1 MSPSRERACPRLE
14 VFRLFGIL
22 YKKAMKLEK
31 RGGISMIQIAI
42 CEDKKEDLAHLRS
55 MLCQMKILC
64 ELTEYTSAEPLLLD
78 METGRKKF
86 DIFLIDIYLPGQN
99 GVEAARRIREMDEK
113 AVLIFLTVSEDFYRE
128 AFDLYA
134 FQYLIKPVR
143 FDELAE
149 VLTKAAERIS
159 APEEIL
165 NVTFRGQSVVLRH
178 ADILYID
185 SSNHVL
191 RFHMRDGQEYTSYGR
206 LDEMQTKLA
215 SKLFVR
221 CHKSFIVNLI
231 HVDRMSR
238 EGFTIGG
245 TLIPIS
251 RTYAADARDGYHKRL
266 FGIFQD
272 H

>member
-1 MSPSRERACPRLE
+1 
-14 VFRLFGIL
+14 
-22 YKKAMKLEK
+22 MKLEK

-55 MLCQMKILC
+55 MLCQTKILC
-64 ELTEYTSAEPLLLD
+64 EFTEYTSAEPLLLD

-86 DIFLIDIYLPGQN
+86 DIFLMDIYLPGQS

-128 AFDLYA
+128 AFDLYT
-134 FQYLIKPVR
+134 FQYLLKPVR
-143 FDELAE
+143 FDDLAE
-149 VLTKAAERIS
+149 VMTKAVDHVSGSED
-159 APEEIL
+159 IL
-165 NVTFRGQSVVLRH
+165 NVTFRGQSVVLH
-178 ADILYID
+178 HEDILYID

-191 RFHMRDGQEYTSYGR
+191 RFHMRGGQEYTAYGR
-206 LDEMQTKLA
+206 LDEIQTQLA

-238 EGFTIGG
+238 EGFTVGD

-251 RTYAADARDGYHKRL
+251 RTYAADAKDGYHKRL
-266 FGIFQD
+266 FGIFQEY
-272 H
+272 

>member
-1 MSPSRERACPRLE
+1 MPR
-14 VFRLFGIL
+14 
-22 YKKAMKLEK
+22 YN
-31 RGGISMIQIAI
+31 
-42 CEDKKEDLAHLRS
+42 
-55 MLCQMKILC
+55 
-64 ELTEYTSAEPLLLD
+64 
-78 METGRKKF
+78 
-86 DIFLIDIYLPGQN
+86 IFLIDIYLPGQN

-134 FQYLIKPVR
+134 FQYLIKPIR

-231 HVDRMSR
+231 HVDRRRYADSD
-238 EGFTIGG
+238 FTHVCGG
-245 TLIPIS
+245 RKGRIS
-251 RTYAADARDGYHKRL
+251 
-266 FGIFQD
+266 
-272 H
+272 